1 MPFENR
7 GRLAIILPSAD
18 PEERLITVGD
28 IHGDSYSFNT
38 IKKLFIPDKDLLI
51 FLGDYADRGPNSVE
65 VVEGVQELIKSY
77 PERIIPL
84 KGNHEDYT
92 PEGRPMFTPCTLIK
106 EVEGKRGG
114 WRLYF
119 EELRKNFLDGLYLSA
134 IIPGR
139 VLFVHG
145 GISSR
150 IKGEEDLVN
159 PNKLIEEDIL
169 WSDPYEIDGE
179 YGNPRGG
186 GVLFGSDM
194 SEEITR
200 RLNVKYIIRS
210 HEPRKASSNPFI
222 EHEGRMV
229 TISSTRVY
237 SGRSFVLILPLKD
250 LPKSG
255 NEIEKHVFF
264 LC

>member
-7 GRLAIILPSAD
+7 ERLAIIPPLVD
-18 PEERLITVGD
+18 PEERLIAVGD

-38 IKKLFIPDKDLLI
+38 IKKIFIPNRDLLI

-92 PEGRPMFTPCTLIK
+92 PEGEPMFTPCTLIK
-106 EVEGKRGG
+106 EAERKRGG

-134 IIPGR
+134 ITPGR

-145 GISSR
+145 GVSSR
-150 IKGEEDLVN
+150 IRSEEDLVN

-169 WSDPYEIDGE
+169 WSDPYEIEGE
-179 YGNPRGG
+179 YGNPRGA
-186 GVLFGSDM
+186 GVLFGPDI

-200 RLNVKYIIRS
+200 RLNVKYIIRT
-210 HEPRKASSNPFI
+210 HEPRKASSSPFI
-222 EHEGRMV
+222 EHEGRIV

-237 SGRSFVLILPLKD
+237 GGKSFVLILPFKD
-250 LPKSG
+250 FPKTG
-255 NEIEKHVFF
+255 NEIEKYVSF
-264 LC
+264 L